1 MSQFVGQPI
10 GGTTAAAAVRSFLQR
25 RFYFF
30 MSLVMALVVAYGFH
44 FTIGANLFHPAIR
57 PPAILW
63 VHAATFVTWLGL
75 FIVQT
80 GLVTTRNVN
89 LHKRLGL
96 AGVALGA
103 AVFAVGIATTIA
115 MIRFHAAHPA
125 PGGNG
130 PAFAIVPFNDMLVF
144 AALFG
149 TAVALRLKD
158 REAHRRL
165 MLMATCVLTAA
176 GWGRFPSFLVPDGW
190 FYAGVD
196 FLILLGVTRDLVVIR
211 RVHPVYLYA
220 APAIVAGQLA
230 AVTIFTTEPAWW
242 MAVVKA
248 IAA

>member
-1 MSQFVGQPI
+1 MSQSVGRPI
-10 GGTTAAAAVRSFLQR
+10 SGPVAVRSFLQR

-44 FTIGANLFHPAIR
+44 FTIGTNLFHPAIR

-63 VHAATFVTWLGL
+63 VHAATFATWLGL

-80 GLVTTRNVN
+80 GLVTTRNVA

-96 AGVALGA
+96 AGIALGA
-103 AVFAVGIATTIA
+103 AVFIVGVSTTVA
-115 MIRFHAAHPA
+115 MMRFHAAHP
-125 PGGNG
+125 G
-130 PAFAIVPFNDMLVF
+130 PNVTPLAFAIIPFNDMLAF
-144 AALFG
+144 AALLG
-149 TAVALRLKD
+149 TAVALRVKD

-176 GWGRFPSFLVPDGW
+176 GWGRFPFIPGTW

-196 FLILLGVTRDLVVIR
+196 FLILLGVTRDLVVMR
-211 RVHPVYLYA
+211 RVHPIYLYA
-220 APAIVAGQLA
+220 LPAIIAGQLA

-242 MAVVKA
+242 MVVVRA